1 MKLVFYLEC
10 LKKKLTSYF
19 NDKIASEES
28 EHDSEL
34 DDTCIYTE
42 NSDSEQSICA
52 HEFQDSEQDDYDDD
66 ADPLESPLLKV
77 PRLGVRCRVCK
88 GKI

>member
-1 MKLVFYLEC
+1 M
-10 LKKKLTSYF
+10 
-19 NDKIASEES
+19 
-28 EHDSEL
+28 

-52 HEFQDSEQDDYDDD
+52 HELEDSEQDDYDDD

-88 GKI
+88 GKIRKDFIAIFSFSNINA

>member
-1 MKLVFYLEC
+1 MSQ
-10 LKKKLTSYF
+10 KKSKLTSYF

-52 HEFQDSEQDDYDDD
+52 HEIEDSEQDDYDND
-66 ADPLESPLLKV
+66 ANPLESPLLKV
-77 PRLGVRCRVCK
+77 SRLVMRCRVCK

>member
-1 MKLVFYLEC
+1 MKLGFYLEC

-19 NDKIASEES
+19 NNKIASEES

-42 NSDSEQSICA
+42 NSDFEQSKFAPEMKI
-52 HEFQDSEQDDYDDD
+52 QNRIMMMILT
-66 ADPLESPLLKV
+66 LET
-77 PRLGVRCRVCK
+77 
-88 GKI
+88 